1 MGVVARVTK
10 SWRFWHRTNLAE
22 HSSAINTK
30 RERRGSFEIGAG
42 RFFCKGAAN
51 FLLGCG
57 EIFLGAGKVPR
68 KGGRGSKG
76 LK

>member
-1 MGVVARVTK
+1 
-10 SWRFWHRTNLAE
+10 
-22 HSSAINTK
+22 
-30 RERRGSFEIGAG
+30 
-42 RFFCKGAAN
+42 
-51 FLLGCG
+51 LGCG